1 MSKRM
6 SRYPSDRKVY
16 VGDLGNN
23 ARKNE
28 LEYAFSAY
36 GTLRSVWIAR
46 NPPGFAFVEFE
57 DARDAADSVRGL
69 DGRNIC
75 GRRVRVELST
85 GKLAGSGRDRRGSGR
100 SRPFNPDDKCYEC
113 GGRGHY
119 ARDCRRLRPSSRRRS
134 RSRSRSRS
142 YSRDRR
148 TRSRTG
154 SRSDRSKSHSRSR
167 SRSKS
172 SRNETRMKSSN
183 RSNERRTS
191 RENANGNGDVHQH
204 SGDESPHAVGRSSG
218 RDRDRSTSKRRYNAS
233 RSKSRSRRSRSNSRN
248 RSSRSRS
255 RTGRNTD

>member
-28 LEYAFSAY
+28 LEYAFSTY

-69 DGRNIC
+69 DGRTVC
-75 GRRVRVELST
+75 GRRARVELST
-85 GKLAGSGRDRRGSGR
+85 GRYAGGRNDRKGTKGG
-100 SRPFNPDDKCYEC
+100 RPFHPEDKCYEC

-119 ARDCRRLRPSSRRRS
+119 ARDCRRYGRRRRS

-142 YSRDRR
+142 YSRDQR
-148 TRSRTG
+148 TRSRSG
-154 SRSDRSKSHSRSR
+154 SRSQ

-172 SRNETRMKSSN
+172 K
-183 RSNERRTS
+183 
-191 RENANGNGDVHQH
+191 
-204 SGDESPHAVGRSSG
+204 
-218 RDRDRSTSKRRYNAS
+218 S
-233 RSKSRSRRSRSNSRN
+233 RSPRKEYREERKPRSRRSTENDHENGVRHNDDTHSRNGNARSPRRRYDSSSSPKRHSRTRADSIDSKRSSSNSR
-248 RSSRSRS
+248 RSRGARTNSRSPIS
-255 RTGRNTD
+255 KNHKD